1 MNFDESVR
9 SEQPKPKSKAKVND
23 HMNSEK
29 KISPIREELKETSMD
44 NYSEDGDSSS
54 TEKAN
59 TNKLKNT
66 LKHEDTDSISSNE
79 VRHAMKPKVAGGEL
93 VIEKGRGQTT
103 ISVSG
108 LSSSMLPK
116 KGDVESAL
124 GTEEESEPS
133 SLDQKENHIWAQLRE
148 KYLGI
153 GKNESPLSSDSD
165 D

>member
-9 SEQPKPKSKAKVND
+9 SEQLKPKSKTKVND
-23 HMNSEK
+23 NMNSEK

-44 NYSEDGDSSS
+44 NYSSDANSAS

-59 TNKLKNT
+59 PKLRNT
-66 LKHEDTDSISSNE
+66 LKHEDTDSMSSE
-79 VRHAMKPKVAGGEL
+79 EARHAIKPKAAGGEL

-116 KGDVESAL
+116 RGDVESAL

-133 SLDQKENHIWAQLRE
+133 SLD
-148 KYLGI
+148 
-153 GKNESPLSSDSD
+153 
-165 D
+165 